1 MKFYH
6 LLFIAFCLPV
16 TASAQKKADTVFYES
31 FNANKLDRSRWNVEV
46 TGRTVNN
53 EQQAYVDS
61 SIVLAQVDG
70 LLVIKPV
77 FHAGYTSN
85 QQKQYDF
92 LSGRINTRGKFE
104 FTYGTISARIKM
116 TAGAGLWPAFWAL
129 GEGKWPDT
137 GEIDMM
143 ENIGDSSWVS
153 HALHGPGYSG
163 NTPISHHSFFP
174 KGIDITQWHTYS
186 VNWTADN
193 ITFSIDG
200 TVTYSVTRAM
210 IENYGKW
217 AYDNP
222 KFIILNFAL
231 GGGYPA
237 GVNKVTTPYPGLPQ
251 STVDKIKAGQATML
265 VDWVL
270 VTK

>member
-1 MKFYH
+1 MKF
-6 LLFIAFCLPV
+6 FCLCI
-16 TASAQKKADTVFYES
+16 TTICIYAAASAQHKTDTVFYES
-31 FNANKLDRSRWNVEV
+31 FNTNKLDRTKWNVEV

-61 SIVLAQVDG
+61 SIVLAQVNG
-70 LLVIKPV
+70 SLVIKPV
-77 FHAGYTSN
+77 FAVGYTSQ
-85 QQKQYDF
+85 QQKKYDF

-104 FTYGTISARIKM
+104 FTYGTVSARIKM
-116 TAGAGLWPAFWAL
+116 PAGAGLWPAFWAL

-163 NTPISHHSFFP
+163 NTPITHRSKFAA
-174 KGIDITQWHTYS
+174 GADITQWHIYAVT
-186 VNWTADN
+186 WTTDSL
-193 ITFSIDG
+193 TFSIDDN
-200 TVTYSVTRAM
+200 VTYTVTRAM
-210 IENYGKW
+210 IEKYGKW

-231 GGGYPA
+231 GGGYPN
-237 GVNKVTTPYPGLPQ
+237 GVNKVTVPYFGLPQ
-251 STVDKIKAGQATML
+251 STVDKIKAGQAAML